1 MLILTGG
8 HYSELKEVFGAAL
21 PAFLAVVGVSLLLA
35 ILAAIP
41 PSALPV
47 PILADFVGS
56 RRRQVALAAISVCLS
71 GAIGIAIVFWV
82 L

>member
-1 MLILTGG
+1 MLILDGG
-8 HYSELKEVFGAAL
+8 QLEELKEALGAGL
-21 PAFLAVVGVSLLLA
+21 PAILAVLGVSLLLG

-47 PILADFVGS
+47 PLLAEFLAS
-56 RRRQVALAAISVCLS
+56 RRRHVALAAASVCLS
-71 GAIGIAIVFWV
+71 AAMGLAIVFWV